1 MESERRDHVDDREV
15 ASLDNTRRF
24 PNDRSAVPARQP
36 DTIPEVVLSVV
47 MPNYNHARYLSTALK
62 AILEQKVLPD
72 EIVIVDDGS
81 TDDSRSL
88 IEHWMSRESRI
99 RAEFNPSNR
108 GAIASINRGL
118 ELARGKYVC
127 LMAADD
133 LAYPSFFSEAL
144 EALRNAPDVA
154 LCCAEAHVQSMDSPQ
169 QKPELRPVIR
179 PSRKFKSFGPRET
192 RRLLRY
198 NDHFVMSIATVFR
211 RDMVLAEGSFDPEL
225 GSMADGF
232 LSKHL
237 ALKYGFCFIPKVVVR
252 WQVRGDGLSRTNSRD
267 LDAARLMLEK
277 AKKRIELDPVF
288 PTGYSE
294 VFDRRWRFASCRV
307 ALAGPVPDWDFL
319 RSFGPRSLID
329 MNVLAIARKIGSKAG
344 VYLALIWLTL
354 RYRPYSLLALAETYL
369 RRRWDA
375 LSWKSMPWR
384 SESCSNTAKAD

>member
-47 MPNYNHARYLSTALK
+47 MPNYNHASYLSTALN
-62 AILEQKVLPD
+62 AILGQKILPD

-88 IEHWMSRESRI
+88 IEHWMSREPRI
-99 RAEFNPSNR
+99 RAVFNPSNR

-179 PSRKFKSFGPRET
+179 PSHKFKSFGPRET

-252 WQVRGDGLSRTNSRD
+252 WQVRGAGLSRTNSRD
-267 LDAARLMLEK
+267 LYAARLMLEE
-277 AKKRIELDPVF
+277 AQRRIRLDPVF
-288 PTGYSE
+288 PTEYSE

-307 ALAGPVPDWDFL
+307 ALASPAPDWDFL
-319 RSFGPRSLID
+319 HSFGPRSPVDVNI
-329 MNVLAIARKIGSKAG
+329 LAIARKIGSKAG
-344 VYLALIWLTL
+344 VCLALIWLAL
-354 RYRPYSLLALAETYL
+354 RYRPYSLIALAETYL

-375 LSWKSMPWR
+375 L
-384 SESCSNTAKAD
+384 

>member
-1 MESERRDHVDDREV
+1 MSESERCDHADDRGG
-15 ASLDNTRRF
+15 ASLDNTRSG
-24 PNDRSAVPARQP
+24 PNDRSAFPASQP
-36 DTIPEVVLSVV
+36 DMVPEVVLSVV
-47 MPNYNHARYLSTALK
+47 MPNYNHASYLSTALN
-62 AILEQKVLPD
+62 AILGQKVLPD

-99 RAEFNPSNR
+99 RAVFNLSNR

-133 LAYPSFFSEAL
+133 LAYPNFFSEAL

-179 PSRKFKSFGPRET
+179 PSHRFRSFLPLET

-198 NDHFVMSIATVFR
+198 NDHFVMPIATVFR
-211 RDMVLAEGSFDPEL
+211 RDLVMAEGSFDPEL

-237 ALKYGFCFIPKVVVR
+237 ALKYGFCFIPKVVVK

-267 LDAARLMLEK
+267 LYAARLMLEE
-277 AKKRIELDPVF
+277 AKRRIRLDPVF
-288 PTGYSE
+288 PTEYSE
-294 VFDRRWRFASCRV
+294 LFDRRWRFASCRV
-307 ALAGPVPDWDFL
+307 ALASPVPDWDFL
-319 RSFGPRSLID
+319 HSFGPRSPID
-329 MNVLAIARKIGSKAG
+329 VNVLAIARKIGSKAG
-344 VYLALIWLTL
+344 VCLALIWLTL

-384 SESCSNTAKAD
+384 AESCTAKAD

>member
-1 MESERRDHVDDREV
+1 M
-15 ASLDNTRRF
+15 A
-24 PNDRSAVPARQP
+24 
-36 DTIPEVVLSVV
+36 PEVVLSVV
-47 MPNYNHARYLSTALK
+47 VPNYNHASYLSTALN
-62 AILEQKVLPD
+62 AILAQKVLPD

-88 IEHWMSRESRI
+88 IEHWISREARI
-99 RAEFNPSNR
+99 RAVFNLSNR

-133 LAYPSFFSEAL
+133 LAYPNFFSEAL
-144 EALRNAPDVA
+144 AALRNAPDVA

-179 PSRKFKSFGPRET
+179 PSHKLRSFLPLET

-198 NDHFVMSIATVFR
+198 NDHFVMPIATVFR
-211 RDMVLAEGSFDPEL
+211 RDLVMAEGGFDPEL
-225 GSMADGF
+225 GSMADSF
-232 LSKHL
+232 LSRHL
-237 ALKYGFCFIPKVVVR
+237 ALKYGFCFVPKVVVR
-252 WQVRGDGLSRTNSRD
+252 WQVRGAGLSRTNSRD
-267 LDAARLMLEK
+267 LYSARLMLEE

-288 PTGYSE
+288 PTEYSE

-307 ALAGPVPDWDFL
+307 ALASPAPDWDFL
-319 RSFGPRSLID
+319 HSFGPRSPVDVNI
-329 MNVLAIARKIGSKAG
+329 LAIARKIGSKAG
-344 VYLALIWLTL
+344 VCLALIWLAL

-384 SESCSNTAKAD
+384 AESCTAKAD